1 MSRFRHV
8 LPTAGPV
15 PTVAVKSFN
24 YSLVVAALFILACG
38 LFDLS
43 KTSVCR
49 ALVDTLRNA
58 WREAEIQHE
67 HED

>member
-1 MSRFRHV
+1 
-8 LPTAGPV
+8 V